1 MVTSPRPPS
10 CVPKVED
17 PHLLTGD
24 LVINFV
30 RVARERQL
38 PEPGFIGCSR
48 HLKPVKS
55 EFENKAAR
63 LNMRLPATLVVA
75 ERVGALK
82 ARPISPSARRGQYPG
97 TLRGFSPRAAAS
109 PRARG
114 TNCRKAGCR
123 TSVSEGAEKAIA
135 IRGRPAAAW
144 SPARLSS
151 SR

>member
-63 LNMRLPATLVVA
+63 LNMRLPATLVEAVKSRA
-75 ERVGALK
+75 K
-82 ARPISPSARRGQYPG
+82 ARGVPYTR
-97 TLRGFSPRAAAS
+97 F
-109 PRARG
+109 
-114 TNCRKAGCR
+114 
-123 TSVSEGAEKAIA
+123 
-135 IRGRPAAAW
+135 IREVLAPHGDRE
-144 SPARLSS
+144 L
-151 SR
+151 